1 MKRKAL
7 RQGYTTGACAAAAAK
22 GAALMLRNRLQMEE
36 VQITLPSGEE
46 AVFRLH
52 GQVIGENL
60 ATCFVIKDAG
70 DDPDVTN
77 GAEIY
82 ATVML
87 KRFSPSPPPSPT
99 RGEGAISE
107 MPAPVSGEY
116 EPDNTFIVPS
126 EANESDSTPPPLLG
140 GGKGEGWPVVIEGG
154 TGIGRVTKPGLAL
167 PVGEWAINPVPRRMI
182 TEAVNDVF
190 APDCPLSTAH
200 CPLLIPHVIV
210 SIPNGEELAKKTL
223 NARLGIIGGL
233 SILGTTGIV
242 RPVSAD
248 AWTDTIEAAIDV
260 ALACGCSTIVLSTGR
275 TSEKAA
281 ERFFSRDV
289 TTTKPPYQQSPPP
302 LTGGGRGVGEEGK
315 AVCNVGAAFMTSDGC
330 AMNHGAIK
338 QGAMNRA
345 PTGMLMSEESFIMM
359 GDHVG
364 FAIRACARKGVKSLV
379 LAGQFAKL
387 LKIACGHEQTHV
399 ASSRLDLQ
407 TLADW
412 LKCTRHVS
420 RLTSHVLRSLTARE
434 ILESSGNNPELISLV
449 CGRAA
454 QFAGKLAPSLSVKVF
469 LAGYGGEVLYYGP
482 DSR

>member
-22 GAALMLRNRLQMEE
+22 GAALMLRNRCVVHETDIVLPGGQSARF
-36 VQITLPSGEE
+36 TL
-46 AVFRLH
+46 F
-52 GQVIGENL
+52 GQKINTYS
-60 ATCFVIKDAG
+60 ASCFVIKDAG

-77 GAEIY
+77 GAEIH
-82 ATVML
+82 ATVVL
-87 KRFSPSPPPSPT
+87 GLFSPSPPPSPT
-99 RGEGAISE
+99 RGEGAIRE
-107 MPAPVSGEY
+107 DPTPVPRENGLR
-116 EPDNTFIVPS
+116 NI
-126 EANESDSTPPPLLG
+126 PPPLVG
-140 GGKGEGWPVVIEGG
+140 GGKGEGCPITIEGG
-154 TGIGRVTKPGLAL
+154 VGVGRVTKPGLAV
-167 PVGEWAINPVPRRMI
+167 PPGEWAINPVPRRMI
-182 TEAVNDVF
+182 TEAVTEVF
-190 APDCPLSTAH
+190 TPRFPLPAPRV
-200 CPLLIPHVIV
+200 VI

-302 LTGGGRGVGEEGK
+302 LTGGGRGVGEASTYREYG
-315 AVCNVGAAFMTSDGC
+315 NFTPTLPLPRQGGGSIISNHYLRSDLLFP
-330 AMNHGAIK
+330 A
-338 QGAMNRA
+338 
-345 PTGMLMSEESFIMM
+345 ESFIMM

-420 RLTSHVLRSLTARE
+420 RLTSHVSRATTARE

-449 CGRAA
+449 CDRAA
-454 QFAGKLAPSLSVKVF
+454 QFAGQLAPGLSVKVF